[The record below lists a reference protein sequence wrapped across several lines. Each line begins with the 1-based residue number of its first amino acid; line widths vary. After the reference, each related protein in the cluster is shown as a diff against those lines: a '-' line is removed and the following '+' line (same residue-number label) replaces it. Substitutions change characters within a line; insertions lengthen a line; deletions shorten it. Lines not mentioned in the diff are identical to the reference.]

1 MWLRTGLACW
11 WCWGIERNERVQMRG
26 YPQCGGLENLC
37 KPVNRVSIYWTRE
50 RRVPA
55 GDFYTGHKELTMSR
69 WLLALLFAFG
79 TVTFLTG
86 CPAEEDTDT
95 EDAVEAVE
103 DAADDAADAVGDAAD
118 DAADAVSE

>member
-1 MWLRTGLACW
+1 M
-11 WCWGIERNERVQMRG
+11 MG
-26 YPQCGGLENLC
+26 YPQCSGLENLC

-86 CPAEEDTDT
+86 CPAEEEVEAPT
-95 EDAVEAVE
+95 EEEVEGAVEGAVE
-103 DAADDAADAVGDAAD
+103 EVEGAVEE
-118 DAADAVSE
+118 VTE